1 MKKLNRF
8 YTYAYLREDRTP
20 YYIGKGKDNRVYRKG
35 RGEVYPPKDKTRI
48 IFLKQNLTEEEA
60 FKHEKYMIAV
70 FGRKDL
76 GTGILRNK
84 TDGGEGLSGTIRSE
98 ETREKLRIAHTGKI
112 LSAEHRQKIK
122 ENNLGR
128 KHSEETKRKQ
138 SNAHKGEN
146 SILYGKPLSEEHR
159 KKISESL
166 KGKMAK
172 ENHPLYGKSHSE
184 KTKRKQSESNTGKY
198 WWNDENGNNK
208 FSKKCPGE
216 GWVLGRG
223 KKNKIKIGKN
233 HHKSN
238 YWKITFADGKIITQ
252 CGLSN
257 WSKENGYDQSS
268 IYRIYIGKYKRHKDI
283 VAVEKLEQ
291 GHLNLVS

>member
-1 MKKLNRF
+1 MVNPNRF

-20 YYIGKGKDNRVYRKG
+20 YYIGKGKDNRAYRKG
-35 RGEVYPPKDKTRI
+35 RGEVYPPKDKSRI

-70 FGRKDL
+70 LGRKDL

-84 TDGGEGLSGTIRSE
+84 TDGGEGLSGAIRSE

-112 LSAEHRQKIK
+112 LSVEHRQKIR

-146 SILYGKPLSEEHR
+146 SILYGKPLLEEHR

-166 KGKMAK
+166 KGKMSK

-198 WWNDENGNNK
+198 WWNDENGNIK

-223 KKNKIKIGKN
+223 KKNNPVLIGEPGVSKSAIAEGLALRIIQRKVSKN
-233 HHKSN
+233 LLN
-238 YWKITFADGKIITQ
+238 
-252 CGLSN
+252 
-257 WSKENGYDQSS
+257 
-268 IYRIYIGKYKRHKDI
+268 KRVLILDIASI
-283 VAVEKLEQ
+283 VAGTKYRGQFEERIKAILEE
-291 GHLNLVS
+291 LRRTRK

>member
-1 MKKLNRF
+1 MVRIFKVEREQKCSFSCINSIANQFKSRKMANPNRF

-20 YYIGKGKDNRVYRKG
+20 YYVGKGKNNRAYRKG
-35 RGEVYPPKDKTRI
+35 RGEVYPPKDKSRI
-48 IFLKQNLTEEEA
+48 IFLKQNLKEEEA

-70 FGRKDL
+70 LGRKDL

-84 TDGGEGLSGTIRSE
+84 TDGGEGLSGAIRSE

-112 LSAEHRQKIK
+112 LSAEHRQKIR
-122 ENNLGR
+122 ENNLGK

-184 KTKRKQSESNTGKY
+184 KTKRKQSESNTDKH
-198 WWNDENGNNK
+198 WWNDGNGNTK
-208 FSKKCPGE
+208 FAKECPGE
-216 GWVLGRG
+216 RWIAGRG
-223 KKNKIKIGKN
+223 KLKK
-233 HHKSN
+233 
-238 YWKITFADGKIITQ
+238 
-252 CGLSN
+252 
-257 WSKENGYDQSS
+257 
-268 IYRIYIGKYKRHKDI
+268 
-283 VAVEKLEQ
+283 
-291 GHLNLVS
+291 